1 LIESTI
7 DDLLASSLIQ
17 LHPTFFVGRERGNRV
32 RIVLDTPRIKVAHI
46 PRAHPDKAL
55 TAVHVRNLRKPG
67 KYCDGN
73 GLYLVVD
80 PSGAKRWLLRT
91 VILGKRCDLG
101 LGSVRLV
108 SLKEAREEAASIRR
122 KARDGEDP
130 LADRRRTNVVAP
142 TFKEAAETVHKAHS
156 ATFKNEKHK
165 SQWLA
170 SLKADVFP
178 LLGGLRVSTIQSG
191 DVLKVLSPIWTSK
204 PETARRLK
212 QRMKVVFDWAKAS
225 GYRTGDNPVDGIK
238 MVLPK
243 VRHSATHHAALPH
256 AQVPAFLERVRE
268 CDAGDVTR
276 LAFEFLILTAAR
288 TSEVVGARW
297 DEIDEEARTWTIP
310 GVRIKAGREHRV
322 PLSPRCLEILKRAK
336 QIAGES
342 PFVFPGRA
350 LNTPLSNMAFLM
362 LLRRLKREDITA
374 HGFRSSFRD
383 WAAEKTRFPRSVCE
397 AALAHV
403 VKDKTEAAY
412 FRSDLFD
419 QRRALMDTWEQFA
432 TRPPARVLALE
443 K

>member
-7 DDLLASSLIQ
+7 DDLLASSLIHR
-17 LHPTFFVGRERGNRV
+17 HPTFFVGQREGKRV
-32 RIVLDTPRIKVAHI
+32 RIVLDTPHIKVAHI

-67 KYCDGN
+67 RYCDGN

-108 SLKEAREEAASIRR
+108 SLKEARDAAAHIRR

-130 LADRRRTNVVAP
+130 LAERRRTNVVVP
-142 TFKEAAETVHKAHS
+142 TFKEAAEIVHKAHS

-225 GYRTGDNPVDGIK
+225 AYRTGDNPVDGIK

-243 VRHSATHHAALPH
+243 VRQAATHHAALPY
-256 AQVPAFLERVRE
+256 AQVPAFL
-268 CDAGDVTR
+268 AG
-276 LAFEFLILTAAR
+276 
-288 TSEVVGARW
+288 
-297 DEIDEEARTWTIP
+297 
-310 GVRIKAGREHRV
+310 
-322 PLSPRCLEILKRAK
+322 C
-336 QIAGES
+336 
-342 PFVFPGRA
+342 
-350 LNTPLSNMAFLM
+350 
-362 LLRRLKREDITA
+362 
-374 HGFRSSFRD
+374 
-383 WAAEKTRFPRSVCE
+383 
-397 AALAHV
+397 
-403 VKDKTEAAY
+403 
-412 FRSDLFD
+412 
-419 QRRALMDTWEQFA
+419 
-432 TRPPARVLALE
+432 
-443 K
+443 